1 LCAKNEQSIIF
12 LKYLHHHSLL
22 SSRPYRM
29 TLQKRFPTI
38 FNEPHAGE
46 WLTEQEASFTPNT
59 VNTYGY
65 ALVDYFRFCA
75 IHAIN
80 PPDAKRTDITAYH
93 KDLNSRSKYAKNAMP
108 AVGTRHIRSTTHV
121 GFAKATVRLRLATV
135 RLYYEYLTEEEVRTT
150 NPVKKG
156 KYTRGSRDGS
166 GRRGLVTCHKKDPW
180 IPNTMQWQAIL
191 SAASSETIRN
201 RFMLALAYD
210 AGLRRGELCA
220 LETGDIDPSEQL
232 LHLRAETTK
241 NHLARKVPY
250 SQATGELYAAYLQH
264 RRSLSQATG
273 PLFLSESRRNRG
285 KPITLWTWSKTIE
298 ALGKRAGLPFFTT
311 HTLRH
316 LRLTDLAQAGWKL
329 PQLAAFAGHRSPA
342 TTMLYLHLNGRELS
356 ESFCETLG
364 SLLDW
369 RQETI
374 KTSLL

>member
-1 LCAKNEQSIIF
+1 MKWS
-12 LKYLHHHSLL
+12 HHISLL

-29 TLQKRFPTI
+29 TLQKRFPTL
-38 FNEPHAGE
+38 FNQPYSGE

-59 VNTYGY
+59 VSAYGY

-75 IHAIN
+75 IHTIN

-93 KDLNSRSKYAKNAMP
+93 KDLNSRSKSAKDAMP
-108 AVGTRHIRSTTHV
+108 AVGTGYIRSTTHV

-135 RLYYEYLTEEEVRTT
+135 RLYYEYLTEEEIRAT

-156 KYTRGSRDGS
+156 KHTKGRRDGS
-166 GRRGLVTCHKKDPW
+166 GRRGLVARHKKDPW
-180 IPNTMQWQAIL
+180 LPNATQWQALL

-220 LETGDIDPSEQL
+220 LETGDIDPSERL
-232 LHLRAETTK
+232 IHLRAETTK
-241 NHLARKVPY
+241 NYLARKVPY

-264 RRSLSQATG
+264 RRSLSQAPG

-285 KPITLWTWSKTIE
+285 QPITFWTWSKTIE

-311 HTLRH
+311 PTLRH
-316 LRLTDLAQAGWKL
+316 LRLTELAQAGWKL
-329 PQLAAFAGHRSPA
+329 PQIAAFAGHRDPA
-342 TTMLYLHLNGRELS
+342 TTMLYVHLSGRDLS
-356 ESFCETLG
+356 ERFRETLG
-364 SLLDW
+364 SQLDW

-374 KTSLL
+374 KTSLI